1 MNNNDILTTILIIC
15 FIILF
20 VKTKMAKINNDIT
33 AEKNNEQKE
42 HLEKL
47 IIQLD
52 LEKNNF
58 EIEKNNSLKQI
69 HLDKVNFE
77 IEKNNIL
84 KQLDSDRTNFAIE
97 KINNQNQLT
106 TQLDLERKNILDDI
120 HKICSEKSQG
130 FPWLAKAFSDYF
142 ELRDMK
148 LVKYLKNK
156 SNPALKAS
164 DILKNYVEEK
174 KQLNKEYK
182 VTKYTLDYYEN
193 LFPWLIDLKD
203 NDLDSL
209 IQVNQD
215 NNTESNNE
223 ETEDSARKYLTDSE
237 YQKLSTT
244 EKYQL
249 ALDRYWKRNKS
260 KWEIGKDYERY
271 IGYKYEKLGYF
282 VKYEGIIKGF
292 EDMGRDLICSKNNS
306 IDIIQCK
313 YWSKNKTIHEKHIN
327 QLFGTTVMYWIQNL
341 KSENMKMEDFFK
353 MLKSGMITPILYTST
368 ILSPTAKDFSDALG
382 VKYFEN
388 YSLEKYPLIK
398 CNISSRDGEKIY
410 HLPFDQKYD
419 KVQIGQHKHETYVE
433 TIKEAEELG
442 FRRAYRWNG
451 NNLSNAN

>member
-1 MNNNDILTTILIIC
+1 
-15 FIILF
+15 
-20 VKTKMAKINNDIT
+20 
-33 AEKNNEQKE
+33 
-42 HLEKL
+42 
-47 IIQLD
+47 
-52 LEKNNF
+52 
-58 EIEKNNSLKQI
+58 
-69 HLDKVNFE
+69 
-77 IEKNNIL
+77 
-84 KQLDSDRTNFAIE
+84 
-97 KINNQNQLT
+97 
-106 TQLDLERKNILDDI
+106 LERKNILDDI